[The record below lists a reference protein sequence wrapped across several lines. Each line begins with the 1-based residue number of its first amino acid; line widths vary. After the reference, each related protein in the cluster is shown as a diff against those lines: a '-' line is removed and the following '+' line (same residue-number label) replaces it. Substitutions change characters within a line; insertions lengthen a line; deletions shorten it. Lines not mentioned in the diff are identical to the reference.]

1 MGVAQVASR
10 CQHGSGDCVYAE
22 AGTHGHHEGPEDP
35 RQQREHVFAYHRQCL
50 LLLTIERR
58 SQDTANM
65 LHDRLDCLD

>member
-1 MGVAQVASR
+1 M
-10 CQHGSGDCVYAE
+10 YAE